1 MFNGRTIDPAA
12 QDLLKKAAEDGIE
25 TVWDRYEAQ
34 QPQCGFGTLGVCC
47 RHCIQGPCRIDPF
60 GQGPR
65 QGICGV
71 TADVIVARNLLR
83 QVAAGSAS
91 HVDHAHDAIEALEL
105 AAEGKINYPIT
116 DERKLR
122 AIAASLGLDST
133 KEEVNALAVEVV
145 HEVYKDMGNMG
156 RKPMRWVTAYAPK
169 QRLEV
174 WENLGIL
181 PRNPDREIREAM
193 YQTTMGMDADP
204 VNLLL
209 ATAKQGLVDGYAGL
223 KITTDM
229 QDILF
234 GTPAPVVTESNLG
247 VLKEDYVNLLVHGHV
262 PLLSEKI
269 VQWAR
274 KLSGEAEAV
283 GAKGIQV
290 AGVCCSGNEVL
301 MRQGVPL
308 ATNYLA
314 QELALVTGAVDAMVV
329 DVQCIMPSLSKI
341 ASCYHT
347 ELITTMPVVKIPGAT
362 HIPFSLEQADE
373 SAQKIVRQAI
383 ESYKKRDPNKVHIPD
398 YRAKI
403 MAGFSV
409 EAICGALAQLDAE
422 QPLKPLVDNIA
433 TGNILGVVAT
443 VGCNNVKVTHDQF
456 HVEMVKELLK
466 NNVLVVATGCS
477 AHALAK
483 AGLMNSEGTEE
494 YAGDT
499 LKAVLRALGEAA
511 GLGGPLPPVLHMGS
525 CVDNSR
531 IGDLVTALAN
541 YLGVDSAALPVAAS
555 APEPQH
561 EKALSIGVWAV
572 AMGLTTHLGVV
583 PPVLGSKQVTDLLT
597 AGLTDV
603 IGGKFY
609 VETDPQKAALGLI
622 ADIKAKRQ
630 GLGLHN
636 KI

>member
-1 MFNGRTIDPAA
+1 MLELRTIDLAA
-12 QDLLKKAAEDGIE
+12 QELLKKAATDGIE
-25 TVWDRYEAQ
+25 TIWDRFDAQ

-60 GQGPR
+60 GQGPSK
-65 QGICGV
+65 GICGV

-91 HVDHAHDAIEALEL
+91 HVDHAHDAVEALEL
-105 AAEGKINYPIT
+105 AAEGKIDYPIT
-116 DERKLR
+116 DEGKLR
-122 AIAASLGLDST
+122 AIAAGLGLDSSM
-133 KEEVNALAVEVV
+133 EDVNALALEVV
-145 HEVYKDMGNMG
+145 QAAYKDMGNMS
-156 RKPMRWVTAYAPK
+156 RKPMNWVVAHAPK
-169 QRLEV
+169 ERVEV
-174 WENLGIL
+174 WEKLGIL
-181 PRNPDREIREAM
+181 PRNPDREIREAL

-204 VNLLL
+204 LNLLL
-209 ATAKQGLVDGYAGL
+209 AIAKQGLVDGYAGL
-223 KITTDM
+223 KLTTDM

-247 VLKEDYVNLLVHGHV
+247 VLKEDYVNLVVHGHV

-269 VQWAR
+269 VQWAG
-274 KLSGEAEAV
+274 KLSAEAEAV

-290 AGVCCSGNEVL
+290 SGICCSGNEVL

-314 QELALVTGAVDAMVV
+314 QELALVTGAVDTMVV

-347 ELITTMPVVKIPGAT
+347 ELITTMPLVKIPGAT
-362 HIPFSLEQADE
+362 HVPFSLENADE
-373 SAQKIVRQAI
+373 SAQEIVRKAI
-383 ESYKKRDPNKVHIPD
+383 NAFTKRDPNKVHIPN
-398 YRAKI
+398 YRTKI

-409 EAICGALAQLDAE
+409 EAISGALSKLDAE

-433 TGNILGVVAT
+433 NGNVLGVVAT

-456 HVEMVKELLK
+456 HVEMVKELVK

-494 YAGDT
+494 YAGET
-499 LKAVLRALGEAA
+499 LKAVLKAIGEAA
-511 GLGGPLPPVLHMGS
+511 GLNAPLPPVLHMGS

-561 EKALSIGVWAV
+561 EKALSIGTWAV
-572 AMGLTTHLGVV
+572 TMGITTHLGVV
-583 PPVLGSKQVTDLLT
+583 PPVLGSKHVTELLT
-597 AGLTDV
+597 AGLTEV

-609 VETDPQKAALGLI
+609 VETEPLKAAHGLI
-622 ADIKAKRQ
+622 ADIKEKRR
-630 GLGLHN
+630 GLGL
-636 KI
+636 K

>member
-1 MFNGRTIDPAA
+1 MHKAPSIDPAVLK
-12 QDLLKKAAEDGIE
+12 LLNKADKDGIE
-25 TVWDRYEAQ
+25 TVWDRYEKQ
-34 QPQCGFGTLGVCC
+34 QPQCGFGSLGLCC

-60 GQGPR
+60 GQGPDK
-65 QGICGV
+65 GICGA

-83 QVAAGSAS
+83 QVAAGAAA
-91 HVDHAHDAIEALEL
+91 HVDHAYDAVEALEL
-105 AAEGKINYPIT
+105 AAEGKIDYPVK
-116 DERKLR
+116 DERKLK
-122 AIAASLGLDST
+122 AIAQGLGIDTEGKDT
-133 KEEVNALAVEVV
+133 KALALEVV
-145 HEVYKDMGNMG
+145 QV
-156 RKPMRWVTAYAPK
+156 AYADFANHGKRPMQWVSAHVPK
-169 QRLEV
+169 QRFKV
-174 WENLGIL
+174 WETLGIL
-181 PRNPDREIREAM
+181 PRNPDREIREALH
-193 YQTTMGMDADP
+193 QTTMGMDADP

-223 KITTDM
+223 KLGTDI

-234 GTPAPVVTESNLG
+234 GTPVPVVTEANLG
-247 VLKEDYVNLLVHGHV
+247 VLKEDHVNIIVHGHV

-274 KLSGEAEAV
+274 ALSPEAEAL

-290 AGVCCSGNEVL
+290 AGICCTGNEVL

-314 QELALVTGAVDAMVV
+314 QELAIVTGAVDAMVV
-329 DVQCIMPSLSKI
+329 DVQCIMPSLGQI

-347 ELITTMPVVKIPGAT
+347 ELITTMPIVKIPGAT
-362 HIPFSLEQADE
+362 HVPFNLEQADQA
-373 SAQKIVRQAI
+373 AQEIVRKAI
-383 ESYKKRDPNKVHIPD
+383 AAYGRRDPQKVHIPD
-398 YRAKI
+398 YREKI

-409 EAICGALAQLDAE
+409 EAIVGVLAKLDAQ

-433 TGNILGVVAT
+433 NGNILGVVAT
-443 VGCNNVKVTHDQF
+443 VGCNNIKVTQDSF
-456 HVEMVKELLK
+456 HVELVKELLK

-483 AGLMNSEGTEE
+483 AGFMNSEGTEK

-499 LKAVLRALGEAA
+499 LKAVLTALGEVA
-511 GLGGPLPPVLHMGS
+511 GLGAPLPPVLHMGS

-561 EKALSIGVWAV
+561 EKALSIGTWAV
-572 AMGLTTHLGVV
+572 AMGITTHLGVV
-583 PPVLGSKQVTDLLT
+583 PPVLGSKEVAELLT
-597 AGLTDV
+597 AGLIEV

-609 VETDPQKAALGLI
+609 VETDPHKAALGLI
-622 ADIKAKRQ
+622 EDIRQKRQ
-630 GLGLHN
+630 VLGLS
-636 KI
+636 